1 MKRSWSHAFLAKPES
16 SHVRSL
22 FARIAGDRIKRRKN
36 ATPII
41 RPADARY
48 FAINRKRRNLA
59 GAVHKRTEA
68 DANSAERSVLR
79 AHRCTQRLAT
89 PLYDSFIAELEKCV
103 KQHRCGH
110 AFVDYLTKSC
120 FYGDFL
126 TVDYFGN
133 ILEKAI
139 PLAVKMERLLQLTQ
153 HQRELHIDRLR
164 RAPRGIR
171 KFDAHMRMGS
181 ADMKEIFDTWR
192 ARPQEWMQCSTY
204 ENYKAML
211 IRGQKR
217 KAQQLAKSAF
227 SNFLFQQSGERFLLH
242 KLIELPIMNQVSS
255 NSVAQPV
262 PTVLMDLINS
272 YEEYKT
278 TSEYQT
284 VVQLSQQHQNLQ
296 QRMSHDVCWAQYR
309 DTKGR
314 TLATKVQD
322 GTVHFYDLDSEEQEL
337 VEAFETRQSAKALD
351 RLLEQKR
358 PPYRSAS

>member
-1 MKRSWSHAFLAKPES
+1 MKRSWSHAFLERPES
-16 SHVRSL
+16 SHVRHL

-36 ATPII
+36 ATLII

-48 FAINRKRRNLA
+48 FAINGERRNLA

-79 AHRCTQRLAT
+79 AHRCTQRLVT

-139 PLAVKMERLLQLTQ
+139 PLAVKMERLLGLTQ
-153 HQRELHIDRLR
+153 HQRELHIDRLK
-164 RAPRGIR
+164 RAPRGI
-171 KFDAHMRMGS
+171 KQFDAHMRMGS

-204 ENYKAML
+204 ENCKAML
-211 IRGQKR
+211 IRGQKL
-217 KAQQLAKSAF
+217 KAQQLAKTAF
-227 SNFLFQQSGERFLLH
+227 RNFLFQQSGERSVSYTHLT
-242 KLIELPIMNQVSS
+242 LPTIC
-255 NSVAQPV
+255 SV
-262 PTVLMDLINS
+262 
-272 YEEYKT
+272 
-278 TSEYQT
+278 
-284 VVQLSQQHQNLQ
+284 
-296 QRMSHDVCWAQYR
+296 
-309 DTKGR
+309 
-314 TLATKVQD
+314 
-322 GTVHFYDLDSEEQEL
+322 
-337 VEAFETRQSAKALD
+337 
-351 RLLEQKR
+351 
-358 PPYRSAS
+358 

>member
-22 FARIAGDRIKRRKN
+22 FARIAGDQIKRRKN
-36 ATPII
+36 ATLII

-48 FAINRKRRNLA
+48 FAINRERRNLA

-79 AHRCTQRLAT
+79 AHRCTQRLVT

-126 TVDYFGN
+126 TIDYFGD

-139 PLAVKMERLLQLTQ
+139 PLAVKMERLLELTQ

-171 KFDAHMRMGS
+171 KFNAHMRMGS

-217 KAQQLAKSAF
+217 KAQQLAKIAF
-227 SNFLFQQSGERFLLH
+227 RNFLFQQSGERFLLH

-322 GTVHFYDLDSEEQEL
+322 GIVNFYDLDSEERDL
-337 VEAFETRQSAKALD
+337 VDAFETRQSAKALD
-351 RLLEQKR
+351 CLLEQKR
-358 PPYRSAS
+358 SPYRSAT

>member
-1 MKRSWSHAFLAKPES
+1 MKRSWAHALLAKPES
-16 SHVRSL
+16 SQVRHL

-126 TVDYFGN
+126 TIDYFGD

-139 PLAVKMERLLQLTQ
+139 PLAVKMERLLELTQ

-171 KFDAHMRMGS
+171 KFNAHMRMGS

-192 ARPQEWMQCSTY
+192 AR
-204 ENYKAML
+204 A
-211 IRGQKR
+211 
-217 KAQQLAKSAF
+217 
-227 SNFLFQQSGERFLLH
+227 
-242 KLIELPIMNQVSS
+242 
-255 NSVAQPV
+255 
-262 PTVLMDLINS
+262 
-272 YEEYKT
+272 
-278 TSEYQT
+278 
-284 VVQLSQQHQNLQ
+284 
-296 QRMSHDVCWAQYR
+296 
-309 DTKGR
+309 
-314 TLATKVQD
+314 
-322 GTVHFYDLDSEEQEL
+322 
-337 VEAFETRQSAKALD
+337 
-351 RLLEQKR
+351 
-358 PPYRSAS
+358 AS